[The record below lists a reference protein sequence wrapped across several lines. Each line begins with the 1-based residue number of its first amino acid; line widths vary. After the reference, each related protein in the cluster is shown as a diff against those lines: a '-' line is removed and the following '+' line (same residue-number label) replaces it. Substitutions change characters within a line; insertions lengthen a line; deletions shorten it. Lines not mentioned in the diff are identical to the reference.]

1 MSDAATIEELKAQIA
16 ALQEQIEGPDT
27 ELLSVISAAVAG
39 YLGERAVI
47 KQIRFKRGHQW
58 ADHGRRAQM
67 SGREFA

>member
-1 MSDAATIEELKAQIA
+1 MSDAATIEDLKAQIA

-39 YLGERAVI
+39 YLGERAVV

-58 ADHGRRAQM
+58 ADQGRRAIM